1 MKVGLI
7 GLGRMGEGM
16 SRRMMKAG
24 IEVWG
29 YRRNYEKANE
39 AYEKGYVDGI
49 ATTIENLVKVVK
61 QNKKGR
67 TQPGIFQMVV
77 PAETV
82 EETINELLRYCSEG
96 DIIIDHGNSN
106 FKDSR
111 KRAERLAKVGVQYID
126 CGTSG
131 GVYGLDRGYC
141 LMVGGGNTAV
151 ATCAKIF
158 DALAPGIIAAPRTQF
173 DSDVTSAEFGWLH
186 CGGPGAGH
194 FVKMVH
200 NGIEYGMMQAYAE
213 GFNIIKN
220 ANAGAQYVR
229 EGDAEVAPM
238 ADPESYCYDIDVAEV
253 AELWRRGSVVG
264 SWLLDLTA
272 DVLRRDGCLKQF
284 SGGVSDSGEGRWTV
298 SAAVDLGVP
307 APVITAALFERFNSR
322 NLGSFGAKIL
332 NGMRYMFG
340 GHHVR

>member
-1 MKVGLI
+1 
-7 GLGRMGEGM
+7 
-16 SRRMMKAG
+16 MMKAG

-39 AYEKGYVDGI
+39 AFEKGFVNGI
-49 ATTIENLVKVVK
+49 TTDIESLVKVVK
-61 QNKKGR
+61 NNNKGTK
-67 TQPGIFQMVV
+67 QPGIFQMVV

-111 KRAERLAKVGVQYID
+111 KRAERLAKLGIQYID

-151 ATCAKIF
+151 ATCASIF
-158 DALAPGIIAAPRTQF
+158 DALAPGIAAAPRTQF

-200 NGIEYGMMQAYAE
+200 NGIEYGIMQAYAE
-213 GFNIIKN
+213 GFNILKN
-220 ANAGAQYVR
+220 ANNGAQYVR

-272 DVLRRDGCLKQF
+272 DVLRRDGGLKRF

-307 APVITAALFERFNSR
+307 APVITTALFERFNSR